1 MRSQPNFT
9 LPVRIRADIN
19 LSALILT
26 GTFSIMKPNAI
37 QKLLKE
43 AESLHSNSIDSSIHT
58 VPAFLSSWVAW
69 EALRTRFIR
78 VVIHHQGWLLKDA
91 DKVLAKKKISS
102 MLEAEKTISSLGLE
116 HPHHWAG
123 KSAKGWKALVEIE
136 PLRHRLI
143 HGFKSMEPVRVQAA
157 TKVVIRLVSD
167 HDWLSAVPIVD
178 APKKKDRV
186 VAGSLLEPK
195 RSSRT
200 VQNRSTQELADIMG
214 VDLNCGTKPLPS
226 LSRLEDVLSK
236 L

>member
-1 MRSQPNFT
+1 
-9 LPVRIRADIN
+9 
-19 LSALILT
+19 
-26 GTFSIMKPNAI
+26 MKPNAI

-43 AESLHSNSIDSSIHT
+43 AESLHSDSINSSTHT
-58 VPAFLSSWVAW
+58 IPAFLSSWVVW

-102 MLEAEKTISSLGLE
+102 MPAAEKAISSLGLQ

-123 KSAKGWKALVEIE
+123 RSAKGWKALVEIE

-178 APKKKDRV
+178 APKKKDRIV
-186 VAGSLLEPK
+186 VGSLLKPK
-195 RSSRT
+195 RSSKT
-200 VQNRSTQELADIMG
+200 AQNRSIQELADILG
-214 VDLNCGTKPLPS
+214 VDLDRGTKPLPS